1 LSIQSSSPLPEKT
14 TVLAVVRVVVEEEES
29 QKTP

>member
-1 LSIQSSSPLPEKT
+1 LTQSSLSLPEKT
-14 TVLAVVRVVVEEEES
+14 TVLAVFPVVVEEEES